1 VKGNQGLNI
10 VVKIGGHLI
19 STKDG
24 INTDLFKKYS
34 RLLSEI
40 YDGGRWCVVIGGGEE
55 ARRYVDAAR
64 DMGINESICDLIAVK
79 VTRINALLLA
89 SLLGEKAVQRIPESL
104 EELIQY
110 SSKGRIIVMGGL
122 QPGQSTIAV
131 SALAA
136 EAINADKLIVATDVD
151 GIYTD
156 DPKLNPEARLL
167 EEVTLSR
174 LMKIVEKTSHRAG
187 EYKLIDMVAY
197 KILSRSSIQTIYLNG
212 KDPEN
217 VRKAI
222 MGEKIG
228 TLIKRE

>member
-1 VKGNQGLNI
+1 MNI

-19 STKDG
+19 STRDG
-24 INTDLFKKYS
+24 INIELFKRYS
-34 RLLSEI
+34 KLFSEI
-40 YDGGRWCVVIGGGEE
+40 YNGGRWCIVVGGGEE
-55 ARRYVDAAR
+55 ARRYVKAAR
-64 DMGINESICDLIAVK
+64 ALGINESICDLIAVK

-89 SLLGEKAVQRIPESL
+89 SLLGERALQRIPESL

-110 SSKGRIIVMGGL
+110 SSRGKIVVMGGL

-156 DPKLNPEARLL
+156 DPKLNPDARFL
-167 EEVTLSR
+167 EEVTLSQ
-174 LMKIVEKTSHRAG
+174 LMKIVEKTSHKAG

-197 KILSRSSIQTIYLNG
+197 KILSRSHIQTIYLNG
-212 KDPEN
+212 MDPEN
-217 VRKAI
+217 VRRAI
-222 MGEKIG
+222 MGERVG
-228 TLIKRE
+228 TLIRRE

>member
-1 VKGNQGLNI
+1 MNI

-24 INTDLFKKYS
+24 INIDLLKKYS

-156 DPKLNPEARLL
+156 DPKLNPKARLL

-197 KILSRSSIQTIYLNG
+197 KILSRSNIQTIYLNG

>member
-1 VKGNQGLNI
+1 MNI
-10 VVKIGGHLI
+10 VIKIGGHLI

-24 INTDLFKKYS
+24 INTELFKKYS
-34 RLLSEI
+34 RLLSET
-40 YDGGRWCVVIGGGEE
+40 YDRGRWCIVVGGGEE
-55 ARRYVDAAR
+55 ARKYVRAAR
-64 DMGINESICDLIAVK
+64 DLGINESICDLIAVK

-89 SLLGEKAVQRIPESL
+89 SILGEKAVQRIPESL

-110 SSKGRIIVMGGL
+110 SSKGRIVVMGGL

-156 DPKLNPEARLL
+156 DPKLNPKARLL
-167 EEVTLSR
+167 EEVTLSQ
-174 LMKIVEKTSHRAG
+174 LMKIVDKTSHRAG

-197 KILSRSSIQTIYLNG
+197 KVLSRSKIQTIYLNG
-212 KDPEN
+212 RHPEN
-217 VRKAI
+217 IRKAI
-222 MGEKIG
+222 MGEKVG
-228 TLIKRE
+228 TLIKQE

>member
-1 VKGNQGLNI
+1 MNI

-19 STKDG
+19 STRDG
-24 INTDLFKKYS
+24 INVDLFKRYS
-34 RLLSEI
+34 RLFSEI
-40 YDGGRWCVVIGGGEE
+40 YDGGRWCIVVGGGEE
-55 ARRYVDAAR
+55 ARRYVKAAR
-64 DMGINESICDLIAVK
+64 SLGVNESICDLIAVK

-89 SLLGEKAVQRIPESL
+89 SLLGERAIQKIPESL

-110 SSKGRIIVMGGL
+110 SSRGKIVVMGGL

-156 DPKLNPEARLL
+156 DPKLNPDARFL
-167 EEVTLSR
+167 EEVTLSQ
-174 LMKIVEKTSHRAG
+174 LMKIVEKTSHKAG

-197 KILSRSSIQTIYLNG
+197 KILSRSRIQTIYLNG
-212 KDPEN
+212 MDPEN
-217 VRKAI
+217 VRRAI
-222 MGEKIG
+222 MGERVG
-228 TLIKRE
+228 TLIRRE